1 MKRQMENVNQRVWDG
16 EDRSFRL
23 DRRMGALSMA
33 RWVSVIGVLLTVF
46 VFASCKEQVST
57 TESPRPTLF
66 NPETLKIPDG
76 GGRKIR
82 GQVLYMPVYSNIPY
96 SEKKNYDLSAFLAIH
111 NTDLKNRI
119 KITRVDFFNTDGKVV
134 DQFIV
139 ADQWLAPLA
148 TAIFTI
154 PRKDQS
160 GTGANFLVEWMADQP
175 VNEPLIESI
184 MKDLSGNLGLSFLS
198 LGKVIREIQ

>member
-1 MKRQMENVNQRVWDG
+1 MENVNHRVREGDG
-16 EDRSFRL
+16 RSVRL
-23 DRRMGALSMA
+23 GQGRGALSMA
-33 RWVSVIGVLLTVF
+33 RWVSVIVVLLLTAF
-46 VFASCKEQVST
+46 VFASCKEQESR
-57 TESPRPTLF
+57 TESPRPTVF

-82 GQVLYMPVYSNIPY
+82 GQVLYMPIYSNIPY
-96 SEKKNYDLSAFLAIH
+96 SEKRHYDLSAFLAIH

-134 DQFIV
+134 NQFIA
-139 ADQWLAPLA
+139 ADQWLDPLA

-154 PRKDQS
+154 PQKDQS

-198 LGKVIREIQ
+198 TGRVIREMP

>member
-1 MKRQMENVNQRVWDG
+1 MENVNHRVRDG
-16 EDRSFRL
+16 EGRSVRL
-23 DRRMGALSMA
+23 EQRRGALSIV
-33 RWVSVIGVLLTVF
+33 RWVSVIVVLLFTAF
-46 VFASCKEQVST
+46 VFASCKEQESR
-57 TESPRPTLF
+57 TESPRPIVF

-82 GQVLYMPVYSNIPY
+82 GQVLYMPIYSNIPY
-96 SEKKNYDLSAFLAIH
+96 SEKRHYDLSAFLAIH

-134 DQFIV
+134 NQFIV
-139 ADQWLAPLA
+139 ADQWLDPLA

-160 GTGANFLVEWMADQP
+160 GTGANFLVEWMADQR

-198 LGKVIREIQ
+198 TGRVIREMP